1 MNKNIGKALMPFGK
15 SILGII
21 VKINTTAHEPTLLR
35 MNQPYCAWTNPT
47 AREPTLLR
55 MNQPYCAWTNPTAH
69 LPGAFHKNQ
78 VFLVFTILS
87 YLSDHMQDVPDP
99 GDWKESSAMSFRKS
113 ISYF

>member
-1 MNKNIGKALMPFGK
+1 MNKNMEKALMPFGK

-21 VKINTTAHEPTLLR
+21 VEINTTAH
-35 MNQPYCAWTNPT
+35 
-47 AREPTLLR
+47 EPTLLR

-87 YLSDHMQDVPDP
+87 YLSDHMHDVPDP

-113 ISYF
+113 VSYF